1 MNFPL
6 ISLAAISVVVGFMGT
21 GLMHHALLKY
31 ITPQAHGEFSMPM
44 ALTGTSVALAGLIGA
59 YWVYLKKQAQ
69 PPQTAKG
76 IRKVL
81 DQKYYMDF
89 LFEKVFGR
97 AILALSAFFNWFDKQ
112 MINAKMVN
120 GTAWN
125 TFRLGG
131 LLSKIQ
137 TGELQDYLMILFFI
151 GSALIFFLI
160 KF

>member
-1 MNFPL
+1 
-6 ISLAAISVVVGFMGT
+6 MGT